1 MLVNFSKMQ
10 GLGNDFMVIDNVTQN
25 VYLPNDQIKKL
36 ADRNFGVGFDQLLV
50 VEPPYDPDLDFHYR
64 IIKGSKN
71 AHLIHLLCNDLYQLI
86 RMYRVQMG
94 MVGPR
99 VSKAFDEHL
108 AIINAIENHDGELAE
123 MLMKRHISASQA
135 NIQTK
140 FDLYQSE

>member
-1 MLVNFSKMQ
+1 
-10 GLGNDFMVIDNVTQN
+10 
-25 VYLPNDQIKKL
+25 
-36 ADRNFGVGFDQLLV
+36 
-50 VEPPYDPDLDFHYR
+50 
-64 IIKGSKN
+64 
-71 AHLIHLLCNDLYQLI
+71 
-86 RMYRVQMG
+86 MYRVQMV

-140 FDLYQSE
+140 FDGYQSVQATQNEMAN